1 MKNFGS
7 FAALVITALF
17 STVVFAHT
25 TIGVFDLNRAIF
37 STDAWQAEMQELEQ
51 VFSEDQQTA
60 DAIRAELAELMEE
73 IETNAPVLTIAE
85 IQRLQEE
92 GQVKQMQLQRIG
104 ERVQT
109 AMQNSQNAFVERY
122 RNLLGD
128 AINEIYEEG
137 GFDMILRSESIVVS
151 GFSLDVTADV
161 TARLNEK
168 IAGLASNNP
177 SQ

>member
-1 MKNFGS
+1 MKSLGS
-7 FAALVITALF
+7 CITLAFAALF
-17 STVVFAHT
+17 STTVFAHT

-37 STDAWQAEMQELEQ
+37 STEAWQAEVRELEQ

-60 DAIRAELAELMEE
+60 DSIREELAALMAE
-73 IETNAPVLTIAE
+73 IENNAPVLTVAE

-109 AMQNSQNAFVERY
+109 ALQSSQNAFVERY
-122 RNLLGD
+122 RSLLGD

-161 TARLNEK
+161 TARLNAK
-168 IAGLASNNP
+168 IAGIANGN
-177 SQ
+177 

>member
-1 MKNFGS
+1 MKFLGS
-7 FAALVITALF
+7 YSALVCAALF
-17 STVVFAHT
+17 STAVFAHT

-37 STDAWQAEMQELEQ
+37 STDAWQAEVRELEQ

-60 DAIRAELAELMEE
+60 DSIREELAALMAE
-73 IETNAPVLTIAE
+73 IENNAPVLTVAE

-109 AMQNSQNAFVERY
+109 ALQNSQNAFVERY
-122 RNLLGD
+122 RSLLGD

-161 TARLNEK
+161 TARLNAK
-168 IAGLASNNP
+168 IAGVANGN
-177 SQ
+177 